1 MNAVFFKGIAIF
13 AFLMDAIVLW
23 GFVRSLVME
32 DMAASGFIG
41 LSVRVG
47 GIVVLL
53 TMIGIGLFYLRK
65 WAAVFAS
72 IFFSYVGIRLLYDV
86 SSMQGGRTW
95 LIVSLSIL
103 FLIPLIGTIRYWST
117 LKPGGRWYL

>member
-103 FLIPLIGTIRYWST
+103 FLIPLIGTIR
-117 LKPGGRWYL
+117 